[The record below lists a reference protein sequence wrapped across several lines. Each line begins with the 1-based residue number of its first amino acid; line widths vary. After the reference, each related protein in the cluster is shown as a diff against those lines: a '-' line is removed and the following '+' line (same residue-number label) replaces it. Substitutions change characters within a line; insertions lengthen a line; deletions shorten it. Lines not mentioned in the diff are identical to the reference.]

1 MAYGGGGGAALV
13 LGVMKVMMVACQLG
27 DMNLNLQLMI
37 SANAERLK
45 DAAHSERAC
54 AGKLITKQ

>member
-1 MAYGGGGGAALV
+1 MAGGGGAALV
-13 LGVMKVMMVACQLG
+13 LEVMEVMMVACQLG

-45 DAAHSERAC
+45 DAAYSDWAWS
-54 AGKLITKQ
+54 GKLITKQ

>member
-1 MAYGGGGGAALV
+1 MAGGGGGAALV
-13 LGVMKVMMVACQLG
+13 LGVMMVACQLG